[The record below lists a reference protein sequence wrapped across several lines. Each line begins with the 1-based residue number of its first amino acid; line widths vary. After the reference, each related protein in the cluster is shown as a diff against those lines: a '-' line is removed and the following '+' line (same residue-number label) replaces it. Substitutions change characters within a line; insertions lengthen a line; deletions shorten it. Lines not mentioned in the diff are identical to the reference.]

1 MSGYPDEVPVVIPRT
16 VGERARFVKDRYVEY
31 KADLINGG
39 TATMREERARPIADE
54 LARGD
59 LLSILGRLGDRAFR
73 IQLEFEE
80 LHAHECSLGETRR
93 PEARAGA

>member
-1 MSGYPDEVPVVIPRT
+1 MSGYPDEVPLVIPRT

-31 KADLINGG
+31 KSALVSGPA
-39 TATMREERARPIADE
+39 ATMRDERARPIADE

-59 LLSILGRLGDRAFR
+59 LLGLLGRLGDRAFR

-80 LHAHECSLGETRR
+80 LHIHECSLGETRR
-93 PEARAGA
+93 RDEATA